1 MTMTNNLPSGS
12 GSLPPGGSGPFKR
25 PRRASAILRPP
36 TSVAENLRRAAL
48 ALEAAHVDAPRLT
61 AEVLLAHVSG
71 LSRTQILARPEQNV
85 SSDALAH
92 FDRLVER
99 ALAGE
104 PMAYIVGHREF
115 CGLDF
120 TTDARALVPRP
131 ETELLVELALKGL
144 PDNALVADVGTGCGC
159 IAVAIAV
166 RAPTVRVT
174 ALDIS
179 MEALTLAR
187 RNAQRH
193 HVAERLTFTHADLLK
208 NAAPSAFG
216 VICANLPYIPSA
228 ELDQLPVVKYEP
240 RLALDGGPD
249 GLSLIRHLLVD
260 APRVL
265 ATPGRLLLEIGA
277 TQGRAAF
284 ALAGAFF
291 PNARVRLHKDLAGL
305 DRVVEAQT

>member
-1 MTMTNNLPSGS
+1 MTDNLPPGS

-25 PRRASAILRPP
+25 PKRMSSILRPP
-36 TSVAENLRRAAL
+36 TSINENLRRATL
-48 ALEAAHVDAPRLT
+48 ALEAAKVDAPRLT
-61 AEVLLAHVSG
+61 AEVLLADVSH
-71 LSRTQILARPEQNV
+71 LTRTQLLARPEQNLP
-85 SSDALAH
+85 SDALAH

-99 ALAGE
+99 AVAGE
-104 PMAYIVGHREF
+104 PLAYIVGHREF

-131 ETELLVELALKGL
+131 ETELLVELALRGL
-144 PDNALVADVGTGCGC
+144 PENALVADVGTGTGC

-166 RAPTVRVT
+166 RAPTARLT

-179 MEALTLAR
+179 HEALVLAH

-193 HVAERLTFTHADLLK
+193 KVADRITFTYADLIK
-208 NAAPSAFG
+208 NASRAAFNL
-216 VICANLPYIPSA
+216 ICANLPYVA
-228 ELDQLPVVKYEP
+228 TDELDSLPVVKYEP

-249 GLSLIRHLLVD
+249 GLTLIRHLLVD

-265 ATPGRLLLEIGA
+265 LPQGRLLLEIGA
-277 TQGRAAF
+277 TQGKAAF

-305 DRVVEAQT
+305 DRIVEVQT